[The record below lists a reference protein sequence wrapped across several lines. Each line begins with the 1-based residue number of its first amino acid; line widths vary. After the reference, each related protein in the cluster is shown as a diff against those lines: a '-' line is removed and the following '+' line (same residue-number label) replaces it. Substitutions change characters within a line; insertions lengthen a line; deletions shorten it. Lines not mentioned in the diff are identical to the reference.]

1 MSKKR
6 AIAAFVINILIFLST
21 FGVVISYYCGN
32 DGAFHISPHLRYCLF
47 TTDSNIFCALTS
59 IIAAAFEWQII
70 TGKKERLPVTAAAL
84 KYAGTV
90 AVSLTFCVVAFFL
103 GPMDDIVSW
112 MLGGTS
118 VYMHTLGP
126 LLAIISFLFL
136 ENGVILPKKLI
147 PVGVMSM
154 LIYGIVYLTM
164 VVFIGE
170 NNGGW
175 IDFYHFNIG
184 GFWYISFLAVLAVTL
199 LIASAERLIYN
210 KLSRKL
216 LSADNKAAMSET
228 ESNRNCRK

>member
-1 MSKKR
+1 
-6 AIAAFVINILIFLST
+6 
-21 FGVVISYYCGN
+21 
-32 DGAFHISPHLRYCLF
+32 
-47 TTDSNIFCALTS
+47 
-59 IIAAAFEWQII
+59 
-70 TGKKERLPVTAAAL
+70 
-84 KYAGTV
+84 
-90 AVSLTFCVVAFFL
+90 
-103 GPMDDIVSW
+103 
-112 MLGGTS
+112 
-118 VYMHTLGP
+118 
-126 LLAIISFLFL
+126 
-136 ENGVILPKKLI
+136 
-147 PVGVMSM
+147 MSM